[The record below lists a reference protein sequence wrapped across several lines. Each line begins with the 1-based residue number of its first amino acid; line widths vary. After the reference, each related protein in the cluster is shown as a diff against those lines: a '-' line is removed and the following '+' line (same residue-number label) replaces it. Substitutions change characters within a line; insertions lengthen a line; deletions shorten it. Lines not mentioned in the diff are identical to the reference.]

1 LRARARGRERLDGS
15 LHAVATIEAPPE
27 ASTAPGPPAR
37 RFGLDKRDAL
47 AVGILL
53 AAFALPLRGLLRSP
67 GPPMEEGFMLVFPER
82 VLHGAIPNKDFLH
95 LYGPGSLW
103 FLAGVFK
110 VFGTSLMSERV
121 VGLLQQ
127 MSVAFGVFAIA
138 RRWGRG
144 LALGCGLIAVLFLVP
159 LGLVALAWV
168 GAVGLG
174 LLALA
179 AGAASRDAGD
189 SVRGRR
195 LALVAGLLM
204 GLALLYRI
212 DLVLAVALSAL
223 ALGATSPPMIKRRF
237 GIGFGLGLSPYLIHL
252 ATAGPGTVVTGMITD
267 PLFKLRGGRSL
278 PIPPPWGHFNSA
290 IQFVADL
297 IKLRWPLPTLAGPAQ
312 LTVWFFLLVIS
323 VVGLTV
329 VGVQAV
335 RRDRQATRPRVLLA
349 AALFSVG
356 IMPQALQRAD
366 GTHLAWVSCAALAF
380 VPLAAVEFLGAR
392 SPRWASGRRLAT
404 AAVGGLLLVLLL
416 AIPDNTFRGY
426 ANFTAQTFGLHRAAY
441 TMSHRGRIFYYGRPD
456 DARAA
461 NRLTAAVERVSKPG
475 DRLFVGPQDLRKTP
489 ESDAYFYYLLPQLK
503 PATYYIEMD
512 PGVANAND
520 SGLAAEIH
528 RSDVL
533 ILSSAWNYWDEPN
546 NSRKVGSDQPNKVV
560 RTEFCRVGRF
570 GSHFELFTRCKK

>member
-1 LRARARGRERLDGS
+1 VTTIDAAR
-15 LHAVATIEAPPE
+15 E
-27 ASTAPGPPAR
+27 ASAAAGSPVR
-37 RFGLDKRDAL
+37 RLRFDLRDAL

-82 VLHGAIPNKDFLH
+82 VLRGAIPNKDFLH

-110 VFGTSLMSERV
+110 VFGTSLISERV
-121 VGLLQQ
+121 VGLLQH

-144 LALGCGLIAVLFLVP
+144 VALGCGLIAVLLLVP
-159 LGLVALAWV
+159 LGLAALAWV

-189 SVRGRR
+189 STRGRR

-204 GLALLYRI
+204 GFALLYRI
-212 DLVLAVALSAL
+212 DLVLAAALSTL
-223 ALGATSPPMIKRRF
+223 ALGASSPPMIRRRF
-237 GIGFGLGLSPYLIHL
+237 GIGFGLGLAPYLVHL
-252 ATAGPGTVVTGMITD
+252 ATAGPGTVLTGMITD

-278 PIPPPWGHFNSA
+278 PIPPPWSHFNSA

-297 IKLRWPLPTLAGPAQ
+297 IKLPWPLPTLGGPAQ
-312 LTVWFFLLVIS
+312 LTVWFFLLIIS
-323 VVGLTV
+323 VVGLV
-329 VGVQAV
+329 VIGVQAV
-335 RRDRQATRPRVLLA
+335 RRDRSSTRPRVLLA
-349 AALFSVG
+349 IALFSAG

-380 VPLAAVEFLGAR
+380 VPLAAVEFIGAR
-392 SPRWASGRRLAT
+392 RHRWASGRKLGPAV
-404 AAVGGLLLVLLL
+404 AAVFLVGLVLV
-416 AIPDNTFRGY
+416 IPDNTLRGY
-426 ANFTAQTFGLHRAAY
+426 ANYTAQTFGLHRSAY
-441 TMSHRGRIFYYGRPD
+441 TMSHRGRVFYYGRPD

-461 NRLTAAVERVSKPG
+461 NRLTAAIERVSKPG
-475 DRLFVGPQDLRKTP
+475 QRLFVGPQDLRKTP
-489 ESDAYFYYLLPQLK
+489 ESDAYFYYLLPQLT

-512 PGVANAND
+512 PGVANASD

-533 ILSSAWNYWDEPN
+533 ILSSTWNYWDEPN
-546 NSRKVGSDQPNKVV
+546 NSRKFGSDEPNKVV
-560 RTEFCRVGRF
+560 RSEFCRVGTF

>member
-1 LRARARGRERLDGS
+1 
-15 LHAVATIEAPPE
+15 VTTIEAAPE
-27 ASTAPGPPAR
+27 ASAAAGPPAR
-37 RFGLDKRDAL
+37 RFALDLRDAL
-47 AVGILL
+47 ALGILL
-53 AAFALPLRGLLRSP
+53 VAFAVPLRGLLRSP
-67 GPPMEEGFMLVFPER
+67 GPPMEEGFMLVFPEL

-103 FLAGVFK
+103 FLAAVFK
-110 VFGTSLMSERV
+110 VFGTSLTSERV

-189 SVRGRR
+189 SIRGRR

-212 DLVLAVALSAL
+212 DLVLAVALSTL
-223 ALGATSPPMIKRRF
+223 ALGASSPRMIRQRF

-278 PIPPPWGHFNSA
+278 PIPPPWSHFNSA
-290 IQFVADL
+290 IQIVADL
-297 IKLRWPLPTLAGPAQ
+297 IKLRWPLPTLGGPAQ
-312 LTVWFFLLVIS
+312 LTVWFFLLLLAVI
-323 VVGLTV
+323 GLTV

-335 RRDRQATRPRVLLA
+335 RRDRSSTRPRVLLA
-349 AALFSVG
+349 AALFSLG

-366 GTHLAWVSCAALAF
+366 GTHLAWVSCAAIAF
-380 VPLAAVEFLGAR
+380 VPLAAVEFLGWR
-392 SPRWASGRRLAT
+392 RPEWASARRLGIAV
-404 AAVGGLLLVLLL
+404 VGGLLLVLLL

-426 ANFTAQTFGLHRAAY
+426 ANYTAQTFGLHRGAY
-441 TMSHRGRIFYYGRPD
+441 TMSHRGRIFYYGRAD

-461 NRLTAAVERVSKPG
+461 NQLMAAVERVSKPG

-512 PGVANAND
+512 PGVANADD
-520 SGLAAEIH
+520 SGLAGEIH

-533 ILSSAWNYWDEPN
+533 ILSSSWNYWKEPN
-546 NSRKVGSDQPNKVV
+546 SSRKFGSDTPNKVV
-560 RTEFCRVGRF
+560 RAEFCRVGKF
-570 GSHFELFTRCKK
+570 GSHFELFTHCKK

>member
-1 LRARARGRERLDGS
+1 VL
-15 LHAVATIEAPPE
+15 AVASDSTVASPTVTTIGVAPEAPAAARP
-27 ASTAPGPPAR
+27 PGR
-37 RFGLDKRDAL
+37 RFGLDRRDVL

-53 AAFALPLRGLLRSP
+53 AAFAVPLRGLLRSP

-103 FLAGVFK
+103 VLAGVFK
-110 VFGTSLMSERV
+110 VFGTSLLNERV

-138 RRWGRG
+138 RRWGRDV
-144 LALGCGLIAVLFLVP
+144 ALGCGLIAALFLVP
-159 LGLVALAWV
+159 LGLAALAWV

-189 SVRGRR
+189 SIRGRR

-212 DLVLAVALSAL
+212 DLVLAVALSTL
-223 ALGATSPPMIKRRF
+223 ALGASSPRMIRRRF
-237 GIGFGLGLSPYLIHL
+237 GIGFSLGLAPYLIHL
-252 ATAGPGTVVTGMITD
+252 ATAGPGTVLTGMITD

-278 PIPPPWGHFNSA
+278 PIPPPWSHFNSA
-290 IQFVADL
+290 IQSVADL
-297 IKLRWPLPTLAGPAQ
+297 IKLRWPLPTLGGPAQ
-312 LTVWFFLLVIS
+312 LTVWFFLLLIA

-335 RRDRQATRPRVLLA
+335 RRDRSSTRPRVLLA
-349 AALFSVG
+349 IALFSVG

-380 VPLAAVEFLGAR
+380 VPLAALEFLGAR
-392 SPRWASGRRLAT
+392 HPRWASGRRPGTAVVGVVLVVLA
-404 AAVGGLLLVLLL
+404 LV
-416 AIPDNTFRGY
+416 IPDNTLRGY
-426 ANFTAQTFGLHRAAY
+426 ANYTAQTFGIHRGAY
-441 TMSHRGRIFYYGRPD
+441 TMSHRGRVFYYGRPD

-461 NRLTAAVERVSKPG
+461 NQLTAAVERVSKPG
-475 DRLFVGPQDLRKTP
+475 ERLFVGPQDLRKTP

-520 SGLAAEIH
+520 SGLAAEIR

-533 ILSSAWNYWDEPN
+533 ILSSAWNYWNEPN
-546 NSRKVGSDQPNKVV
+546 NSRTFGSDAPNKVV
-560 RTEFCRVGRF
+560 RAEFCRVGTF
-570 GSHFELFTRCKK
+570 GPHFELFTRCKK